1 MISRKQPEKPEGT
14 RAYRIWDEEPRYV
27 EALYPLLVGSL
38 IVAVI
43 GGFALAL
50 SSGDWDIYLTFL
62 DFLVAILLALCL
74 YAGLV
79 WTVGKVIKLCW
90 RPARRLKRKQS
101 NP

>member
-1 MISRKQPEKPEGT
+1 MIARKQPEKPERT
-14 RAYRIWDEEPRYV
+14 RAYRIWDEDPRYV

-50 SSGDWDIYLTFL
+50 YSGDWDNYLTFL
-62 DFLVAILLALCL
+62 RFLAIIPLALCL

-79 WTVGKVIKLCW
+79 WTVGNVIKLCG
-90 RPARRLKRKQS
+90 RLARRLKRKQS
-101 NP
+101 NL